1 MKLSKEDEWRISGMQ
16 YALKIAKKDGIEALE
31 KEINFRCRYEI
42 PLDVSQK
49 TINKFTDNVKANMF
63 DTMKIMVSSTLRD
76 EFDFGAKRLQRF
88 IQRFEQKCEC
98 MIKDY
103 CSWQDQI
110 DSLKEETGLEMSIR
124 ENNKNVKCD

>member
-31 KEINFRCRYEI
+31 KEINFRCRYEV
-42 PLDVSQK
+42 PLGVSQK

-76 EFDFGAKRLQRF
+76 EFDFGTKRLQRF

-124 ENNKNVKCD
+124 ENNKNVKCY